1 MRITDELDVTLRNNG
16 FLVITSAIHGR
27 IAYAPTDNDY
37 NQLLDFYNEARP
49 LCGNDRENFYN
60 ANKQRIDFV
69 FGGTAVNGATFVTV
83 EISPEEKV
91 EHALNGLLD
100 FFSEFSFTPNFRFVN
115 TLALMLHNG
124 SANKAKSYVTNYF
137 RLIDSPY
144 AVEVKQ
150 KMRSDE
156 FSAILKDLGAV
167 APTESI
173 NNRFKIYFGDAGTGK
188 TTIAQS
194 ECENRCVV
202 CNNSMLPSDL
212 MEDFVFDGGKPSF
225 KPSVLWE
232 CMEQGKPLV
241 LDEMNLLPFDSLRF
255 LQGVLDNKAEFTYKG
270 HKVTIANGF
279 QIIATMNLVVNGA
292 VFNLPEPLVDRS
304 AEIKE
309 FKLTAKQLTKAI
321 IKGE

>member
-16 FLVITSAIHGR
+16 LLVVTSAIHGR
-27 IAYAPTDNDY
+27 FAFSPTDNEY
-37 NQLLDFYNEARP
+37 NQLLDFYNEARATFS
-49 LCGNDRENFYN
+49 GDREDFYN
-60 ANKQRIDFV
+60 ANRQRIDFV
-69 FGGTAVNGATFVTV
+69 FGTTANGETFVAV

-91 EHALNGLLD
+91 ERALGGLLD

-124 SANKAKSYVTNYF
+124 DTKEAKSYVTNYF

-156 FSAILKDLGAV
+156 FSAILKDLCAV
-167 APTESI
+167 APTERI

-321 IKGE
+321 IKGA